1 MHERTAQLRSAMRE
15 LEKANRQLA
24 TLSLNDALTGL
35 HNRRHM
41 DNLLPELCAEARRTG
56 QPLTIALLDADHF
69 KTVNDSWG
77 HEFGDRCLQHI
88 ADILRR
94 HVKRPRDVAIRFGGE
109 EFAILL
115 PGTDAN
121 GALGVCEGILE
132 DIAAIRVPADDGTPV
147 TLTMSAGTATLSQ
160 GDDERDLFRRAD
172 EALYRAKACGR
183 NRTEQATP
191 EVS

>member
-1 MHERTAQLRSAMRE
+1 MRE

-77 HEFGDRCLQHI
+77 TSLVIVACNTLPTFSGATSNDPVMLLSALAERNSPSCYPAPTRMALWVS
-88 ADILRR
+88 
-94 HVKRPRDVAIRFGGE
+94 VKD
-109 EFAILL
+109 
-115 PGTDAN
+115 
-121 GALGVCEGILE
+121 
-132 DIAAIRVPADDGTPV
+132 
-147 TLTMSAGTATLSQ
+147 S
-160 GDDERDLFRRAD
+160 
-172 EALYRAKACGR
+172 
-183 NRTEQATP
+183 
-191 EVS
+191 